1 MKNNIPL
8 IVTIVLVVAI
18 IGGIIFYSSEKA
30 NRPGEY
36 DTFAVC
42 IADSGAKFYGAYWCS
57 HCQNQKALFGN
68 SAKKLPYIECSLPN
82 GNGQTKVCVDNG
94 IESYPTWV
102 FADGTRQTGEL
113 SLSELASSTKCAL
126 VKDSI

>member
-8 IVTIVLVVAI
+8 IITIALVAAI
-18 IGGIIFYSSEKA
+18 IGGIIFYSTEKA

-36 DTFAVC
+36 DTFAAC
-42 IADSGAKFYGAYWCS
+42 IADSGAKFYGAYWCP
-57 HCQNQKALFGN
+57 HCQSQKDLFGN
-68 SAKKLPYIECSLPN
+68 SAKKLPYIECSLPS
-82 GNGQTKVCVDNG
+82 GNGQTQVCADDG

-102 FADGTRQTGEL
+102 FADGTKETGEM
-113 SLSELASSTKCAL
+113 SLLDLASSTKCAL